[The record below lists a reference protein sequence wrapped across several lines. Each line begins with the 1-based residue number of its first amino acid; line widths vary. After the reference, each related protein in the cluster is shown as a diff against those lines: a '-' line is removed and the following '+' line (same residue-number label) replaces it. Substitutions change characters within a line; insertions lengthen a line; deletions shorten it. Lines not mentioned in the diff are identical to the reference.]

1 MYKYSIG
8 FILGLSFASL
18 AAHAD
23 VLWKAKWYQELR
35 ITVEALFYVEKY
47 FVNPPDLGRLVSTA
61 IRSGLESLDAHSRY
75 YSPEEMSALKEAAA
89 GRQRQPGF
97 LYEPLI
103 TDMGLSGVTLTRIYA
118 DSPADQSGLRVGDK
132 IVEAQGIPV
141 SALELHDLERV
152 LMGGERERLDL
163 LIQRDDEGGQLFE
176 LTLVLD
182 WVDRSNVKA
191 VWLKSQIAL
200 VEVGVFTSNVAEDIQ
215 HFLEA
220 RPKVRGLILD
230 LQNSPGGLF
239 NEAVEVANLFL
250 KEGRIVSTVGRDRRA
265 TDERKAS
272 EENTFAQLPILV
284 LQGAKTASA
293 AEIVVAA
300 LKENKRARTAGQ
312 RTYGKGSVQ
321 TIFDLSDGSGVKIT
335 VSKYMT
341 PGGRFIEGE
350 GVEPD
355 DLIVTPD
362 PDVLVEWAWTQ
373 LTGTQLK
380 VEPRNLPQ

>member
-1 MYKYSIG
+1 MYKYFLG
-8 FILGLSFASL
+8 FALGLSCASL

-47 FVNPPDLGRLVSTA
+47 FVNPPDLAQVVSTA

-75 YSPEEMSALKEAAA
+75 YSADEMRALKEAAA

-97 LYEPLI
+97 LYEPVI
-103 TDMGLSGVTLTRIYA
+103 TEMGLSGVVLTRIYA
-118 DSPADQSGLRVGDK
+118 DSPADQSGLKVGDK
-132 IVEAQGIPV
+132 IVEAQGVPV
-141 SALELHDLERV
+141 SALEVNELEHV

-163 LIQRDDEGGQLFE
+163 LIQRGDEPDHLFD

-191 VWLKSQIAL
+191 IWLKSQIAL
-200 VEVGVFTSNVAEDIQ
+200 VEVGVFTSNVAEDIRN
-215 HFLEA
+215 FLEA
-220 RPKVRGLILD
+220 RPKVKGLILD

-239 NEAVEVANLFL
+239 NEAVEVADLFL
-250 KEGRIVSTVGRDRRA
+250 TEGRIVSTVGRDRRA
-265 TDERKAS
+265 TDERQAS
-272 EENTFAQLPILV
+272 AEHTFAELPILV

-300 LKENKRARTAGQ
+300 LKENRRSRTAGQ

-341 PGGRFIEGE
+341 PSGRFIEGE

-362 PDVLVEWAWTQ
+362 SDVLVEWAWAQ
-373 LTGTQLK
+373 LTGTQLR
-380 VEPRNLPQ
+380 VESRDLP